1 MTKKLLS
8 LAALMLLA
16 GGAYAAPI
24 TYTLSSVQYSNSFA
38 PTLTPVA
45 SCTGCG
51 TATAVWDGNAGG
63 SVTLTDVSWN
73 FNAGGNEY
81 SIAFDGSTTMA
92 LGTSL
97 TKTAGPG
104 TSCVDINGVVCDT
117 SDLPYQWLSGMG
129 WLNYYTGVGSDGTT
143 ACANN
148 RCRVDVSINLAGNL
162 RIDIKRALSEAPG
175 SSNSQTYRLVF
186 TPNAVPVPAAVW
198 LFGSALGLL
207 GVMRRRKAA

>member
-1 MTKKLLS
+1 MTKRLLS
-8 LAALMLLA
+8 LAALLLLA
-16 GGAYAAPI
+16 GGAHAAPI
-24 TYTLSSVQYSNSFA
+24 TYTLSSVLYFNSFA
-38 PTLTPVA
+38 PTPTAVA
-45 SCTGCG
+45 NCTGCG

-63 SVTLTDVSWN
+63 SVTMTGVSWY

-81 SIAFDGSTTMA
+81 NIAFDGSTTMA

-104 TSCVDINGVVCDT
+104 TSCVDIVGFVCDT

-143 ACANN
+143 NCAND
-148 RCRVDVSINLAGNL
+148 RCRVNVIINTSGNL
-162 RIDIKRALSEAPG
+162 QVTIRRALSESVG
-175 SSNSQTYRLVF
+175 STNSQTYRMIF

-207 GVMRRRKAA
+207 GVIRHRRPG

>member
-8 LAALMLLA
+8 LAALLLLA
-16 GGAYAAPI
+16 GGAHAAPI

-45 SCTGCG
+45 TCTGCG

-63 SVTLTDVSWN
+63 NVALTGVSWY
-73 FNAGGNEY
+73 FNASGNEY
-81 SIAFDGSTTMA
+81 NIAFNGNTTMA
-92 LGTSL
+92 AGTSL

-104 TSCVDINGVVCDT
+104 TSCVDINGFNCDT
-117 SDLPYQWLSGMG
+117 SDLPYQWLSGLG
-129 WLNYYTGVGSDGTT
+129 WDNYYTGVGSDGTT

-148 RCRVDVSINLAGNL
+148 RCRVDVQITGIGNL
-162 RIDIKRALSEAPG
+162 RLEIKRALSEAVG

-207 GVMRRRKAA
+207 GVMRRRRVA